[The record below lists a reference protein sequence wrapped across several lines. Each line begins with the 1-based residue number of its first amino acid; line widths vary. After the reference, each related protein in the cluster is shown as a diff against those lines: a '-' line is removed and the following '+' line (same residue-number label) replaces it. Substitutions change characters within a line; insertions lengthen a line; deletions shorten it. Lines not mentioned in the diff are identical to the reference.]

1 MPKEQLDR
9 RPDPDELL
17 QKINKAAKG
26 HLTVFLGAAAGVGKT
41 YTMLEAAH
49 DRLAEGVDVVVG
61 WVETHGRAETEKLLE
76 GLPRIAP
83 QYINYRDK
91 LLLEMNIDAI
101 LAQKPALVL
110 VDELAHTNIP
120 GSRHV
125 RRFQDVEDLLE
136 NGIDVYTTVNI
147 QHIESLN
154 DIVAK
159 ITGVIVRETVPDS
172 ILEQANSIQLIDIPP
187 EELIKRLKEGKVYVP
202 GQAEQAL
209 KKFFRPGNINALR
222 ELSLRFTANRVDQDL
237 SEYMKQEKIAGPWPA
252 AGKVMVCVSDSP
264 FSAQLIR
271 AAHRLASGQHAELL
285 AVHVESAKRHFPMS
299 DKVRERLARNLRLAE
314 ELGGRTITVVG
325 EELTGEMLEVARV
338 HNVMTIVVGK
348 PRHSRLWEFVHGSV
362 VDKLIRSS
370 GGINVY
376 VIQADKEKDGESA
389 GETQINTVMPLT
401 QPAPLLVYAGGMS
414 MAAGI
419 TAICWLFQSSM
430 EIVNIALLYLFPV
443 FFSALWWGRLPS
455 YITALAS
462 VAAYD
467 FFFVPPF
474 FTFSVSDIH
483 YVWSFIIF
491 LVISY
496 FIGGRTELLRKEA
509 SAAMQR
515 EKNIRTLYDFSRE
528 IAAVVDLDRIA
539 REMAIHM
546 GENLGRS
553 TRVLLPDAGDG
564 LVIRGYYDVEGNAG
578 VGLQV
583 LSESE
588 SAVAAWAYKHGQ
600 SAGRST
606 DTLPGG
612 QYLYVPLKTGE
623 KAVGVFGV
631 KMTGPNVTPEE
642 RQLINAWVGFAAIA
656 VERVKLTEQASQTA
670 LLVETDKLRTALL
683 NSISHELRTPLS
695 SIVGA
700 ASMILDKGVA
710 YSEDT
715 RRDLMESIQEG
726 ASRMERVVA
735 NLLDTARMESGMLGL
750 KNDWCDI
757 EDIVGSALRRLGE
770 TTRKYTVKTELPP
783 DLALIRGDFVLLEQ
797 VMVNLLDNAMKYS
810 SVGSTIIVAATT
822 DGEEMTLSVL
832 DNGSGI
838 PSADLPYIFEKFYRA
853 RQTRRIDGTGLG
865 LSICRTIIEAHK
877 GRIWAENRASGGAI
891 ISFNIPMRGDG
902 VAIPPSNDGLN
913 RQFDV

>member
-1 MPKEQLDR
+1 MPKELQDR

-49 DRLAEGVDVVVG
+49 DRLAEGVNVVVG
-61 WVETHGRAETEKLLE
+61 WVETHGRAETESLLE

-83 QYINYRDK
+83 KHINYRDK
-91 LLLEMNIDAI
+91 FLPEMDIDAI
-101 LAQKPALVL
+101 LAQQPALVL

-136 NGIDVYTTVNI
+136 KGIDVYTTINI

-159 ITGVIVRETVPDS
+159 ITGVIVRETVPDY

-187 EELIKRLKEGKVYVP
+187 EELIKRLKEGKVYIP

-237 SEYMKQEKIAGPWPA
+237 SEYMKQENIAGPWPA

-271 AAHRLASGQHAELL
+271 AAHRLAAGQHAEFL
-285 AVHVESAKRHFPMS
+285 AVHIESAKRHFPMS
-299 DKVRERLARNLRLAE
+299 DKVRDRLARNLRLAE

-325 EELTGEMLEVARV
+325 EELTAEMLEVARV

-348 PRHSRLWEFVHGSV
+348 PRHSKLWEFVHGSV
-362 VDKLIRSS
+362 VDKLIRDS

-376 VIQADKEKDGESA
+376 VIQADKEKEN
-389 GETQINTVMPLT
+389 ETGNVTRINTAMPSA
-401 QPAPLLVYAGGMS
+401 QSAPLLVYAGGLS

-419 TAICWLFQSSM
+419 TAICWMFQSSM

-443 FFSALWWGRLPS
+443 FFSALWWGRMPS
-455 YITALAS
+455 YVTALAS
-462 VAAYD
+462 VLAYD

-474 FTFSVSDIH
+474 YTFSVSDIH

-496 FIGGRTELLRKEA
+496 FIGGRTELLRMEA
-509 SAAMQR
+509 SAAKQR
-515 EKNIRTLYDFSRE
+515 EKNIRTLYEFSRE

-546 GENLGRS
+546 GENLGRA
-553 TRVLLPDAGDG
+553 TRVLLPDASNDLHIKGC
-564 LVIRGYYDVEGNAG
+564 YDIDSNVNPEP
-578 VGLQV
+578 QT
-583 LSESE
+583 LSEAE
-588 SAVAAWAYKHGQ
+588 FAVAAWAYKHGQ
-600 SAGRST
+600 GAGRST
-606 DTLPGG
+606 DTLPVGH
-612 QYLYVPLKTGE
+612 YLYVPLKTGE
-623 KAVGVFGV
+623 KVVGVFGV
-631 KMTGPNVTPEE
+631 KLAGQNVTPEE
-642 RQLINAWVGFAAIA
+642 RQLISAWVGFAAIA
-656 VERVKLTEQASQTA
+656 VERVKLTEQASRTA

-700 ASMILDKGVA
+700 ASMLLDSGIA
-710 YSEDT
+710 YSEAT
-715 RRDLMESIQEG
+715 RRDLLESIQEG
-726 ASRMERVVA
+726 SSRMERVVA
-735 NLLDTARMESGMLGL
+735 NLLDTARMESGMLRL

-757 EDIVGSALRRLGE
+757 EDLMGSALRRIGE
-770 TTRKYTVKTELPP
+770 PTRKYVVKTELPP

-797 VMVNLLDNAMKYS
+797 VLVNLLDNAMKYS
-810 SVGSTIIVAATT
+810 PIGSTIIITAVTE
-822 DGEEMTLSVL
+822 GEELTLSVL

-838 PSADLPYIFEKFYRA
+838 PPADLPHIFEKFYRA
-853 RQTRRIDGTGLG
+853 RQTSRIDGTGLG
-865 LSICRTIIEAHK
+865 LSICKSIIEAHR

-891 ISFNIPMRGDG
+891 IGFNVPVRGDG
-902 VAIPPSNDGLN
+902 VEIPPEGGN
-913 RQFDV
+913 